1 MVEVLRFV
9 LPVFFGALIVWA
21 ILDWLGY
28 LAYWPLFYSIGLRV
42 FRDELPSLRPPLGAV
57 GSFVDTAN
65 GRFKVAEGKVL
76 MRQRWS
82 LRTHDFTER
91 GTIEW
96 VNGSAV
102 AVARTSLLVPVLA
115 VLGLALFVLGIV
127 SGTWQGIVFGPGIV
141 LSYFLQVLVARKSLR
156 RLLDEYEA
164 WTRGEPSSA

>member
-1 MVEVLRFV
+1 MVEALRFIF
-9 LPVFFGALIVWA
+9 PAFFGALIIGA

-28 LAYWPLFYSIGLRV
+28 LAYWPVFYSIGLRV

-57 GSFVDTAN
+57 GSFVDTTN
-65 GRFKVAEGKVL
+65 GRFKVADGKVL

-115 VLGLALFVLGIV
+115 VLGVGLFVLGIV
-127 SGTWQGIVFGPGIV
+127 SGTWQGMVFGPMIA
-141 LSYFLQVLVARKSLR
+141 LSYLLQVLNARKSLR
-156 RLLDEYEA
+156 RLLAEYEA
-164 WTRGEPSSA
+164 WTRGDPSSA